1 MSPLIT
7 VLFSGAV
14 SVGLLSASCIPDPIP
29 VGPSLQSC
37 FPCAVPVDLS
47 SGACIPDPVPVSP
60 LITVLFSWCRT
71 CGPLVRCLYNRS
83 CTGEPPHCSLVKLFS
98 CCRTCV
104 FLINFLY
111 SRCCPGRPLID
122 RLFSLHWNQWI
133 PHQTLVSHTLNQ

>member
-1 MSPLIT
+1 M
-7 VLFSGAV
+7 
-14 SVGLLSASCIPDPIP
+14 
-29 VGPSLQSC
+29 
-37 FPCAVPVDLS
+37 DLS
-47 SGACIPDPVPVSP
+47 SGACIPHPVPVSP

-71 CGPLVRCLYNRS
+71 CGPLVRCLYSHPVPMSPLITVLFSWCRTCGPLVRCLYSRS